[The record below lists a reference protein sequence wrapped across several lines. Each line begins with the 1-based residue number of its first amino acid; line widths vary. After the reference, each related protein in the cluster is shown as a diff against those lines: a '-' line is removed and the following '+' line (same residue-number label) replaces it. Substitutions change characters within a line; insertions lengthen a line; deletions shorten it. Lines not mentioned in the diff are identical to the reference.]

1 MEAYEVLYIIHCIRA
16 VQWVTNLGTVEN
28 RYGFEFCILL
38 IETAWAGRIVFTGLT
53 VYLIVNRISTNRVTI
68 SL

>member
-1 MEAYEVLYIIHCIRA
+1 MQRHALHSRA
-16 VQWVTNLGTVEN
+16 GQWVTNLGTVGN
-28 RYGFEFCILL
+28 RHGFEFSVLL
-38 IETAWAGRIVFTGLT
+38 IETARAGRIVFTRLT